1 VIEAG
6 DSIYIPVGIKHRVG
20 NEGDTDLIFIE
31 VQTGEYF
38 GEDDI
43 IRIEDLYNRK

>member
-1 VIEAG
+1 MLM
-6 DSIYIPVGIKHRVG
+6 IKHRIS
-20 NEGDTDLIFIE
+20 NNKSETLIFIE

-43 IRIEDLYNRK
+43 IRIEDDYNR

>member
-1 VIEAG
+1 MVHLNY
-6 DSIYIPVGIKHRVG
+6 DK
-20 NEGDTDLIFIE
+20 TIFIE

-43 IRIEDLYNRK
+43 VRLDDKYNRI